1 MVTVIKMENVLIVA
15 ALCLWV
21 VGVTY
26 GLRTL
31 FVYAGTAGASGNPPL
46 KWPTNAVI
54 DPPHDLPV
62 LVMIAHPQC
71 PCTRASLSE
80 LAKIMSGRQ
89 SKLRAY
95 VLFLRPR
102 DFPEAWTKSD
112 LWNTAGGIPGVT
124 VLRDFEG
131 GEALKFNVSTSGHTL
146 LYDGNGKL
154 AFSGGITGARGH
166 AGDNR
171 SADLIVYSIE
181 HSGAAGQI
189 APVFGCPVNNSMTST
204 GTP

>member
-1 MVTVIKMENVLIVA
+1 MATGIKVENTLIIA
-15 ALCLWV
+15 ALCLWI
-21 VGVTY
+21 VGITY

-31 FVYAGTAGASGNPPL
+31 FVYAGTAGANGNPPP

-54 DPPHDLPV
+54 DPPHGLPV

-71 PCTRASLSE
+71 PCTGASLVE

-89 SKLRAY
+89 SRLRAY
-95 VLFLRPR
+95 ILFLRPK

-131 GEALKFNVSTSGHTL
+131 REALKFNVSTSGHTL
-146 LYDGNGKL
+146 LYDGNGNL
-154 AFSGGITGARGH
+154 VFSGGITGARGH

-171 SADLIVYSIE
+171 SADLIVFSIE
-181 HSGAAGQI
+181 HSNSANQT
-189 APVFGCPVNNSMTST
+189 APVFGCPVTKSVTSI
-204 GTP
+204 GRP